1 MLFICIQPFN
11 HSTIQPFN
19 HSTIQPF
26 NHSTIQPY
34 PTATMSIIQIENLK
48 KAYGSNLV
56 LKGINLQIDAG
67 QIVGY
72 IGPNGAGK
80 STTIKI
86 LCGITSEFEGNVS
99 VLGMDVRKNAIEVKQ
114 KIGYIPELAA
124 LYEVLTP
131 IEYLRFSGKLYNL
144 DDTTIASKTME
155 LLRLFDLQDKANTR
169 MTNYSKGMKQK
180 VLLISGLIHNPEIIF
195 LDEPL
200 SGLDA
205 NAVIL
210 VKEILAQ
217 LKMAGKTIFYSSHI
231 MDVVEK
237 ISDRIIIID
246 KGEVKADGT
255 FDELKN
261 SAHEGSLESIFTSL
275 TGGSAQHENTAH
287 EFINVLNS

>member
-1 MLFICIQPFN
+1 
-11 HSTIQPFN
+11 
-19 HSTIQPF
+19 
-26 NHSTIQPY
+26 
-34 PTATMSIIQIENLK
+34 MSIIHITDLK
-48 KAYGSNLV
+48 KQYNSNYV
-56 LKGINLQIDAG
+56 LKGINLSIDAG

-86 LCGITSEFEGNVS
+86 LTGIIGDFEGDAT
-99 VLGMDVRKNAIEVKQ
+99 LMGLDVRKNPIEIKQ
-114 KIGYIPELAA
+114 KIGYIPEQAA
-124 LYEVLTP
+124 LYDVLTP
-131 IEYLRFSGKLYNL
+131 LEYLRFVGKLYQ
-144 DDTTIASKTME
+144 ME
-155 LLRLFDLQDKANTR
+155 DAVIEKKSMDLLHLFELSDKAKSR
-169 MTNYSKGMKQK
+169 MNGYSKGMKQK

-217 LKMAGKTIFYSSHI
+217 LKQSGKTIFYSSHI

-246 KGEVKADGT
+246 KGEVIADGSFET
-255 FDELKN
+255 LKDN
-261 SAHEGSLESIFTSL
+261 AHAGSLEKIFTSL
-275 TGGSAQHENTAH
+275 TGGSELHQSTAGQ
-287 EFINVLNS
+287 FIDILKS

>member
-1 MLFICIQPFN
+1 M
-11 HSTIQPFN
+11 
-19 HSTIQPF
+19 
-26 NHSTIQPY
+26 
-34 PTATMSIIQIENLK
+34 AIIEISSLK
-48 KAYGSNLV
+48 KQYSGNYV
-56 LKGINLQIDAG
+56 LKGINLSIEAG

-86 LCGITSEFEGNVS
+86 LTGIISDFEGSAIVMGMNVKDYP
-99 VLGMDVRKNAIEVKQ
+99 VEIKQ
-114 KIGYIPELAA
+114 KIGYIPEQAA
-124 LYEVLTP
+124 LYDVLTP
-131 IEYLRFSGKLYNL
+131 VEYLRFVGKLYQL
-144 DDTTIASKTME
+144 EDSLIEKKSGE
-155 LLRLFDLQDKANTR
+155 LLRLFELSDKANSR
-169 MTNYSKGMKQK
+169 MNGYSKGMKQK

-217 LKMAGKTIFYSSHI
+217 LKQAGKTIFYSSHI

-246 KGEVKADGT
+246 KGQVIADGSFET
-255 FDELKN
+255 LKN
-261 SAHEGSLESIFTSL
+261 NAHQGSLENIFTSL
-275 TGGSAQHENTAH
+275 TGSSEQHQNTA
-287 EFINVLNS
+287 EQFIDILKS